1 MEIISETAVPLL
13 RCWACFRDYTKLPLW
28 GILLSDVKILYKIN
42 FWFMGLIN
50 WEEWNMS
57 RLGGWDKS
65 LKFKG
70 VFSTNCFHLIEDLWL
85 SFIEPPDYNSW
96 LYATA
101 TEQDYAT
108 ASAVQIAK
116 LNKNNSN
123 ILMEPKSFLDASTL
137 KLCLFSSQ
145 LSLSLWHFCIC
156 KMFRIGLVQLH
167 HTSEYHVNLDNI
179 LKFSC
184 SKSKHFPCYSIQWT
198 KYKPDVG
205 NDTFKTGSK
214 FS

>member
-1 MEIISETAVPLL
+1 MGTINFETSQRFVDKFTADAGCLARMEIISETAVPLL

-101 TEQDYAT
+101 TEQSRIMPRAQHCKLQSWT
-108 ASAVQIAK
+108 RIIQISWWNPRA
-116 LNKNNSN
+116 L
-123 ILMEPKSFLDASTL
+123 SFLDARY
-137 KLCLFSSQ
+137 SSV
-145 LSLSLWHFCIC
+145 L
-156 KMFRIGLVQLH
+156 
-167 HTSEYHVNLDNI
+167 
-179 LKFSC
+179 
-184 SKSKHFPCYSIQWT
+184 
-198 KYKPDVG
+198 
-205 NDTFKTGSK
+205 
-214 FS
+214 

>member
-1 MEIISETAVPLL
+1 M
-13 RCWACFRDYTKLPLW
+13 
-28 GILLSDVKILYKIN
+28 
-42 FWFMGLIN
+42 
-50 WEEWNMS
+50 
-57 RLGGWDKS
+57 
-65 LKFKG
+65 
-70 VFSTNCFHLIEDLWL
+70 L
-85 SFIEPPDYNSW
+85 SFNWRFMTVIYRTTR
-96 LYATA
+96 LQFLIICHCHRA
-101 TEQDYAT
+101 EQDHAT
-108 ASAVQIAK
+108 ASALQTAK

-123 ILMEPKSFLDASTL
+123 ILMESRSFELFRCKIFSRTL